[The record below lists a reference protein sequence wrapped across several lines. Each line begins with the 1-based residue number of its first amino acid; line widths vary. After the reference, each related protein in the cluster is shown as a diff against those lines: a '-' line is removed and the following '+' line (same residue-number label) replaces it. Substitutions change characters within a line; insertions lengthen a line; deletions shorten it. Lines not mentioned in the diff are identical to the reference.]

1 MIQNLSTPNASRQI
15 FKKTKNKNNMQ
26 KFTAEVELTP
36 TMPSRMSEK
45 NSLDRK
51 IHYLQSKKSEEYW
64 SMTSYVNF
72 LGW

>member
-1 MIQNLSTPNASRQI
+1 MIQNLSMPNASRQI

-45 NSLDRK
+45 NSLDLK
-51 IHYLQSKKSEEYW
+51 IHYLQSKKI
-64 SMTSYVNF
+64 
-72 LGW
+72 

>member
-45 NSLDRK
+45 NSLDHK
-51 IHYLQSKKSEEYW
+51 IHY
-64 SMTSYVNF
+64 
-72 LGW
+72 